1 MLRIKL
7 YLNLKIKIINAIMNK
22 LTKAKNT
29 GIGAVE
35 IGQNYVGRRHIRFD
49 NNGNYPYGSIEY
61 IMNELDLLKKTVDNL
76 L

>member
-1 MLRIKL
+1 
-7 YLNLKIKIINAIMNK
+7 MNK

-35 IGQNYVGRRHIRFD
+35 IGQNYVGGKHIRFD

-61 IMNELDLLKKTVDNL
+61 IITELDLLKKKVDNL
-76 L
+76 V